1 MNIIYMLTNVD
12 KEEGRRF
19 YIGSKTECFIESFE
33 GLSRIVSSKTGK
45 LYYGSSTC
53 LEMKADMKNHHRFN
67 AVILEEVPN
76 KKDLLERENEWIKKY
91 DAVNSPEFYN
101 KSYAI
106 LGIFKV
112 DQQAPYNEFGET
124 ILGYGKL
131 MSSFNKKNNTAKKF
145 GFKNLG
151 EFCVWIYQRKQ
162 SGLSWPAIADEIGWE
177 RHQPQ
182 RYVSCYNMEKS
193 IAEYDPTNIE
203 LQREVRTMIA
213 KGASVSKTAELLSL
227 EIPTVIQY
235 IGDFNLLND
244 RTFLCA
250 QRRGMT
256 KEELGIEVTKRI
268 LDGAGFNEV
277 SVDLK
282 LNETSVKRY
291 FLRCV
296 RANLKSSDL

>member
-12 KEEGRRF
+12 KKEGRRF
-19 YIGSKTECFIESFE
+19 YIGSKTECFIEEFE

-45 LYYGSSTC
+45 FYYGSSTC
-53 LEMKADMKNHHRFN
+53 LEMKADMKNHHRFS
-67 AVILEEVPN
+67 AVVLEEVPN
-76 KKDLLERENEWIKKY
+76 KKDLLERENEWIRKY
-91 DAVNSPEFYN
+91 DAVNSSEFYN

-151 EFCVWIYQRKQ
+151 EFCVWIYQRRQ
-162 SGLSWPAIADEIGWE
+162 AGLSWPAIADEIGWE

-182 RYVSCYNMEKS
+182 RYVCCYNMEKS
-193 IAEYDPTNIE
+193 VAEYDPVNTE
-203 LQREVRTMIA
+203 VQRKVRVLIA

-235 IGDFNLLND
+235 IDDFNLIND

-277 SVDLK
+277 SVELN